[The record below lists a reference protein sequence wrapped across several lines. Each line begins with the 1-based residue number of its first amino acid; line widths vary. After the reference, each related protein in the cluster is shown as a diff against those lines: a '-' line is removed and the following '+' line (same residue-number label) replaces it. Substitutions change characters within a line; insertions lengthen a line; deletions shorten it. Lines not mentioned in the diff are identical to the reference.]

1 MSRWQR
7 IGTVATFE
15 FLSTVKRRGY
25 LIATFGMPVF
35 MAMYGAVV
43 GLPAYYAEKK
53 DTEASVF
60 GVVDEAGLLHLS
72 GDAKAA
78 VAQVPDELR
87 RTLEAAGQKAVLDRM
102 RDDTHITF
110 RPYGGESAARAALAA
125 RGIKGYFVVAP
136 DYLETGRLDSY
147 MPETLRLSMSE
158 SRNAFADLLREHLLA
173 GRVDG
178 TIAARVLT
186 PVGELRSFAVMRT
199 GEVVDAGATATIV
212 RIVVPVAFMVLFLV
226 SVLMTSGYLMQ
237 GTATEKENKVVDVLL
252 ASASPDQ
259 VLAGKLIG
267 LGGAGLLQ
275 VALWLSVLFVTGIGI
290 VPLVLAAHV
299 QVPWLGLALAL
310 PLFIVSFLFFG
321 SLMLGTGSLGS
332 NMREA
337 QQLAMVWSLTAA
349 LPLMML
355 ALIIQDPHGVVAR
368 VMTWVPFSSAA
379 VVVLR
384 ASLDPAALAWWEVA
398 GAFMVLL
405 ASTWLAIRLGARL
418 FRIGLLSSGARPS
431 FREILKQARLGVR
444 G

>member
-15 FLSTVKRRGY
+15 FLSAVKRRGY

-43 GLPAYYAEKK
+43 GLPAYYADKK
-53 DTEASVF
+53 DNEPSVF
-60 GVVDEAGLLHLS
+60 GVVDGSGLLHLG

-87 RTLEAAGQKAVLDRM
+87 RTLEAAGQKAALDRI
-102 RDDTHITF
+102 RGDNITF
-110 RPYGGESAARAALAA
+110 RPFSEARAARAALAA
-125 RGIKGYFVVAP
+125 RAIKGFFVVAP
-136 DYLETGRLDSY
+136 DYLETGKLDSY

-158 SRNAFADLLREHLLA
+158 SRNAFADLLRQHLLA

-178 TIAARVLT
+178 RIAARVLT
-186 PVGELRSFAVMRT
+186 PVSDLRRLAITRT
-199 GEVVDAGATATIV
+199 GDVVDAGVAATIV
-212 RIVVPVAFMVLFLV
+212 RTIVPVAFMVLFLM

-252 ASASPDQ
+252 ASASPDE
-259 VLAGKLIG
+259 VLAGKLLG

-275 VALWLSVLFVTGIGI
+275 VTLWLSFLFMAGIGI
-290 VPLVLAAHV
+290 VPLVLSAHV

-310 PLFIVSFLFFG
+310 PLFIVSFLFYG

-349 LPLMML
+349 LPLML
-355 ALIIQDPHGVVAR
+355 LVLLIQDPHGVAAR

-384 ASLDPAALAWWEVA
+384 ASLDPASLAWWEVA
-398 GAFMVLL
+398 GAFAVLL

-431 FREILKQARLGVR
+431 FREILNQARLGVR